1 MAKRGRVI
9 LSLVLLLAALKATTN
24 FSVQRLPRPFEAE
37 PVVRTDANSCAFS
50 ARQAPHEPF
59 NEKPGEPFSFFE
71 IELPDWLMPALGAD
85 AKTGQA
91 PHCQTG
97 SSGVQALGVFF
108 LCIANS

>member
-1 MAKRGRVI
+1 MQNPA
-9 LSLVLLLAALKATTN
+9 
-24 FSVQRLPRPFEAE
+24 
-37 PVVRTDANSCAFS
+37 CAFS
-50 ARQAPHEPF
+50 ARQAPQEPF

-91 PHCQTG
+91 PLCQTG
-97 SSGVQALGVFF
+97 SFWGVQALAVFF